1 MLKLTKYLKP
11 YVALILAAVVLLGI
25 QVVCDLSLPNYMS
38 DIVNQGIQQGG
49 IVNAVP
55 QAVRQSEMN
64 KLTLFMNANEKSE
77 VLAHYKRLDRSA
89 LSGDVYAKD
98 IIQYPALAKEPVYQL
113 NSIDNAENDK
123 LNAVLGKAFVA
134 VSFVD
139 KLAAQTASGPV
150 NLGGTTLPKGTDVY
164 GLLQKLPAS
173 QLDPMLA
180 QMNQKI
186 NAMGGPT
193 ITQSAVLSVKSEY
206 QAIGMDTNK
215 IQSETITRT
224 GLLMLLFALLS
235 AACTVLVGLIG
246 AKVSAGLSMNLR
258 RQVFTKVE
266 SFSSREFDQFST
278 SSLITRTTNDITQ
291 IQTVVFMVIRMM
303 IYAPLIG
310 VGGAVMALQK
320 STSMSWMIA
329 VAVIILVGVI
339 LTLFSFCLPKFKIVQ
354 KLTDKLNLVTRE
366 SLSGMLV
373 IRAFNNQKFEER
385 RFDGV
390 NSDIT
395 KTNLFVSRAMAAL
408 MPAITL
414 IMNGM
419 SLLIVWVGGHQI
431 AQSAMQVGDMMAFM
445 QYAMQIFSAFIMISM
460 LFIMLPRASVSAQR
474 ISEVIDTDLS
484 IKDEKQPEAFS
495 ESQKGTVEFKK
506 VHFRYHGAERDAL
519 SDISFTALPGQTTA
533 IIGSAGS
540 GKTTLVNL
548 IPRFYDVTE
557 GEVLVDGID
566 VRKASQHALRDR
578 IGYVPQKSSLFKGT
592 VESNLKYADDHASE
606 DTLKKAAEISQ
617 SMEFI
622 ASKSEGFETEIAQGG
637 KNVSGGQKQRLS
649 IARALVKNPEIL
661 IFDDSFSA
669 LDFKTD
675 SLVRKALNSET
686 GDSTVILIAQR
697 ISSIMNADQI
707 IVLEEGRIVG
717 KGRHDELMKTC
728 ETYREIA
735 LSQLSKEELA

>member
-1 MLKLTKYLKP
+1 MLKLVKYLKP
-11 YVALILAAVVLLGI
+11 YVALLIAAVVLLGI

-55 QAVRQSEMN
+55 QAIRQSEMN
-64 KLTLFMNANEKSE
+64 KLTLFMNADEKKE
-77 VLAHYKRLDRSA
+77 VLADYTLLDRST
-89 LSGDVYAKD
+89 LSADAYGKSVS
-98 IIQYPALAKEPVYQL
+98 QYPALSKEPVYQL
-113 NSIDNAENDK
+113 KSIDNTEN
-123 LNAVLGKAFVA
+123 NTINSVLGKAFLA
-134 VSFVD
+134 ASFVNE
-139 KLAAQTASGPV
+139 LAAQAESGPV
-150 NLGGTTLPKGTDVY
+150 NLGGTMVPKGTDLY
-164 GLLQKLPAS
+164 ELLQKLPVS
-173 QLDPMLA
+173 QLEQIQA
-180 QMNQKI
+180 QMNQKM
-186 NAMGGPT
+186 NAMSDSM
-193 ITQSAVLSVKSEY
+193 ITQSAVGSVKSEY
-206 QAIGMDTNK
+206 KAIGMDTNK
-215 IQSETITRT
+215 IQSQTITRT

-246 AKVSAGLSMNLR
+246 ARVAAGFSMNLR
-258 RQVFTKVE
+258 KQVFTKVE
-266 SFSSREFDQFST
+266 SFSNREFDRFST

-291 IQTVVFMVIRMM
+291 IQTVVFLVIRML
-303 IYAPLIG
+303 IYAPMIG

-354 KLTDKLNLVTRE
+354 KLTDKLNLVARE

-373 IRAFNNQKFEER
+373 IRAFNTQKFEEQR
-385 RFDGV
+385 LDGV
-390 NSDIT
+390 NHDIT
-395 KTNLFVSRAMAAL
+395 KTNLFVNRAMATL
-408 MPAITL
+408 FPAITL

-431 AQSAMQVGDMMAFM
+431 AQSSMQVGDMMAFM

-460 LFIMLPRASVSAQR
+460 LFIMIPRASVSAQR
-474 ISEVIDTDLS
+474 IIEVIGTDLS
-484 IKDEKQPEAFS
+484 VKDPKQPETFT
-495 ESQKGTVEFKK
+495 ESQKGTVEFRN

-519 SDISFTALPGQTTA
+519 SDISFTTLSGRTTA

-548 IPRFYDVTE
+548 IPRFYDVTQ

-566 VRKASQHALRDR
+566 VRKVPQHALRDR
-578 IGYVPQKSSLFKGT
+578 IGYVPQKASLFKGT
-592 VESNLKYADDHASE
+592 IESNLKYADENASE
-606 DTLKKAAEISQ
+606 NTIQKAAEISQ

-675 SLVRKALNSET
+675 FLVRKALHSET
-686 GDSTVILIAQR
+686 GKSTVILIAQR
-697 ISSIMNADQI
+697 ISSIMGADQI
-707 IVLEEGRIVG
+707 IVLDEGRIVG

-728 ETYREIA
+728 EAYREIA

>member
-1 MLKLTKYLKP
+1 MLKLVKYLKP

-38 DIVNQGIQQGG
+38 DIVNKGIQQGG
-49 IVNAVP
+49 IVSAVP
-55 QAVRQSEMN
+55 QAIRQSEMN

-77 VLAHYKRLDRSA
+77 VLADYTRLDRSV
-89 LSGDVYAKD
+89 LSADAYAKD
-98 IIQYPALAKEPVYQL
+98 IKQYPSLAKEPVYRL
-113 NSIDNAENDK
+113 KSVGKAENGKINSIM
-123 LNAVLGKAFVA
+123 GKAFVA
-134 VSFVD
+134 VSSVD
-139 KLAAQTASGPV
+139 KLAEQAASGPV

-164 GLLQKLPAS
+164 GLLQKLPES
-173 QLDPMLA
+173 QLETMRA
-180 QMNQKI
+180 QMDQKI
-186 NAMGGPT
+186 GAMSESL

-206 QAIGMDTNK
+206 KAIGMDTGK
-215 IQSETITRT
+215 IQSETIART
-224 GLLMLLFALLS
+224 GLWMLLFALLS

-246 AKVSAGLSMNLR
+246 ARVSAGLSMDLR

-266 SFSSREFDQFST
+266 SFSSREFDRFST

-291 IQTVVFMVIRMM
+291 IQTVVFMIIRMM

-373 IRAFNNQKFEER
+373 IRAFNNQRFEEA

-390 NSDIT
+390 NRDIT
-395 KTNLFVSRAMAAL
+395 HTNLFVSRAMAAL

-431 AQSAMQVGDMMAFM
+431 AQSGMQVGDMMAFM

-474 ISEVIDTDLS
+474 ITEVIDTDLS
-484 IKDEKQPEAFS
+484 VKDPKQPEAFI
-495 ESQKGTVEFKK
+495 EAQKGTVEFKN

-566 VRKASQHALRDR
+566 VRKVSQHALRDR
-578 IGYVPQKSSLFKGT
+578 IGYVPQRSSLFTGT
-592 VESNLKYADDHASE
+592 VESNLKYADESASVE
-606 DTLKKAAEISQ
+606 TLQKAAEISH

-622 ASKSEGFETEIAQGG
+622 ASKPEGFETEIAQGG

-649 IARALVKNPEIL
+649 IARALVKKPEIL

-686 GDSTVILIAQR
+686 GESTIILIAQR
-697 ISSIMNADQI
+697 ISSIMGADQI
-707 IVLEEGRIVG
+707 IVLEDGRVVG
-717 KGRHDELMKTC
+717 KGRHDELMKNC

>member
-1 MLKLTKYLKP
+1 VLKLIKYLKP
-11 YVALILAAVVLLGI
+11 YAALILAAVVLLGI

-55 QAVRQSEMN
+55 QTVRQSEMN
-64 KLTLFMNANEKSE
+64 KLTLFINENEKSE
-77 VLAHYKRLDRSA
+77 VLADYKRLDRSA
-89 LSGDVYAKD
+89 LSEDVYAKE
-98 IIQYPALAKEPVYQL
+98 ISQYPALAEEPVYQL
-113 NSIDNAENDK
+113 KSIGNAENDK
-123 LNAVLGKAFVA
+123 LNSVFGKAFVA

-139 KLAAQTASGPV
+139 KLAAQAASGPV
-150 NLGGTTLPKGTDVY
+150 NLGGTTLPKGTDLY
-164 GLLQKLPAS
+164 GLLQQLPAS
-173 QLDPMLA
+173 QLEPMLA

-186 NAMGGPT
+186 NAMGDSA
-193 ITQSAVLSVKSEY
+193 IIQSAVLSVKAEY
-206 QAIGMDTNK
+206 QAIGMDTDK
-215 IQSETITRT
+215 TITRT

-246 AKVSAGLSMNLR
+246 AKVSAGLSMDLR
-258 RQVFTKVE
+258 RKVFTKVE
-266 SFSSREFDQFST
+266 SFSSREFDRFST

-320 STSMSWMIA
+320 SASMSWMIA
-329 VAVIILVGVI
+329 VAVVILVGVI

-373 IRAFNNQKFEER
+373 IRAFNTQKFEEK

-395 KTNLFVSRAMAAL
+395 RTNLFVSRAMAAL

-431 AQSAMQVGDMMAFM
+431 AQSGMQVGDMMAFM
-445 QYAMQIFSAFIMISM
+445 QYAMQIFSAFIMLSM

-474 ISEVIDTDLS
+474 ICEVIDTDLS
-484 IKDEKQPEAFS
+484 IKDQKQPEAFP
-495 ESQKGTVEFKK
+495 ESQIGTVEFRN

-519 SDISFTALPGQTTA
+519 SDISFAALPGQTTA

-548 IPRFYDVTE
+548 IPRFYDVTG

-592 VESNLKYADDHASE
+592 VESNLKYADENASE
-606 DTLKKAAEISQ
+606 DTLQKAAEISQ
-617 SMEFI
+617 STEFI
-622 ASKSEGFETEIAQGG
+622 ASKPEGFETEIAQGG

-649 IARALVKNPEIL
+649 IARALVKKPEIL

-675 SLVRKALNSET
+675 SLIRKALNSET
-686 GDSTVILIAQR
+686 GNSTVILIAQR

-728 ETYREIA
+728 ETYRRSRCPS
-735 LSQLSKEELA
+735 SQRRNSHE

>member
-1 MLKLTKYLKP
+1 MLKLVKYLKP
-11 YVALILAAVVLLGI
+11 YAALILIAVMLLGI

-55 QAVRQSEMN
+55 QAIRQSEMN
-64 KLTLFMNANEKSE
+64 KLTLFMNANEKKE
-77 VLAHYKRLDRSA
+77 VLADYTLLDRSA
-89 LSGDVYAKD
+89 LSTDAYGRAVS
-98 IIQYPALAKEPVYQL
+98 QYPALAKEAVYQL
-113 NSIDNAENDK
+113 NSIDNAENNR
-123 LNAVLGKAFVA
+123 LNSVLGKAFVA
-134 VSFVD
+134 VSLVD
-139 KLAAQTASGPV
+139 KLAAQAESGPMS
-150 NLGGTTLPKGTDVY
+150 LGGTTIPKGTDLY

-173 QLDPMLA
+173 QLEPMRA
-180 QMNQKI
+180 QINQKI
-186 NAMGGPT
+186 GVMTDSA
-193 ITQSAVLSVKSEY
+193 ITQSAVLSVKTEY
-206 QAIGMDTNK
+206 QAIGMDTDK
-215 IQSETITRT
+215 IQSGTITRT
-224 GLLMLLFALLS
+224 GLWMLLFALLS
-235 AACTVLVGLIG
+235 AACTVLVEVIG
-246 AKVSAGLSMNLR
+246 ARVSAGFSMDLR

-266 SFSSREFDQFST
+266 SFSSREFDRFST
-278 SSLITRTTNDITQ
+278 SSLITRTTNDVTQ

-329 VAVIILVGVI
+329 VAVIILVGII
-339 LTLFSFCLPKFKIVQ
+339 LTLFSFCLPKFELVQ

-373 IRAFNNQKFEER
+373 IRAFNTQKFEEK

-395 KTNLFVSRAMAAL
+395 KTNLFVNRAMATL
-408 MPAITL
+408 MPALTL

-431 AQSAMQVGDMMAFM
+431 AQSGMQVGDMMAFM
-445 QYAMQIFSAFIMISM
+445 QYAMQIFSAFIMISV
-460 LFIMLPRASVSAQR
+460 LFIMLPRASVSARR
-474 ISEVIDTDLS
+474 IAEVIDTDLS
-484 IKDEKQPEAFS
+484 VKDPERPEAFS
-495 ESQKGTVEFKK
+495 ESQKGTVEFKN

-519 SDISFTALPGQTTA
+519 SNISFTALPGQTTA

-557 GEVLVDGID
+557 GKVLVDGID
-566 VRKASQHALRDR
+566 VRKVSQHALRER
-578 IGYVPQKSSLFKGT
+578 IGYVPQKSSLFQGT
-592 VESNLKYADDHASE
+592 VESNLKYADEHASE
-606 DTLKKAAEISQ
+606 DTLQKAAEISQ
-617 SMEFI
+617 SMEFL
-622 ASKSEGFETEIAQGG
+622 ASKPKGFETEIAQGG
-637 KNVSGGQKQRLS
+637 KNVSGGQRQRLS
-649 IARALVKNPEIL
+649 IARALVKKPEIL

-697 ISSIMNADQI
+697 ISSIMGADQI
-707 IVLEEGRIVG
+707 LVLEEGRIAG
-717 KGRHDELMKTC
+717 IGRHDELMETC

>member
-1 MLKLTKYLKP
+1 MLKLIKYLKA
-11 YVALILAAVVLLGI
+11 YAALLFAAVVLLGI

-49 IVNAVP
+49 IANAVP
-55 QAVRQSEMN
+55 QAIRQSKMN
-64 KLTLFMNANEKSE
+64 KLTLFMNNDEKKE
-77 VLAHYKRLDRSA
+77 VLADYTLLERST
-89 LSGDVYAKD
+89 LSADVYGRD
-98 IIQYPALAKEPVYQL
+98 IKQYPSLAKEPVYQL
-113 NSIDNAENDK
+113 KSIGSAENDK
-123 LNAVLGKAFVA
+123 INSVLGKAFVA

-139 KLAAQTASGPV
+139 KFAAQAESGPV
-150 NLGGTTLPKGTDVY
+150 NLGGTTVPKGTDLY

-173 QLDPMLA
+173 QLEQIQA
-180 QMNQKI
+180 QLNQKI
-186 NAMGGPT
+186 NAMSDSM
-193 ITQSAVLSVKSEY
+193 ITQSAVGSVKSEY
-206 QAIGMDTNK
+206 KAIGMDTNK
-215 IQSETITRT
+215 IQSDTITHT

-246 AKVSAGLSMNLR
+246 ARIAAGLSMDLR
-258 RQVFTKVE
+258 KQVFTKVE
-266 SFSSREFDQFST
+266 SFSNREFDRFST

-291 IQTVVFMVIRMM
+291 IQTVVFMIIRML
-303 IYAPLIG
+303 IYAPMIG

-373 IRAFNNQKFEER
+373 IRAFNTQKFEEK

-390 NSDIT
+390 NHDIT
-395 KTNLFVSRAMAAL
+395 KTNLFVNRAMATL
-408 MPAITL
+408 FPAITL

-431 AQSAMQVGDMMAFM
+431 AQSSMQVGDMMAFM

-460 LFIMLPRASVSAQR
+460 LFIMMPRASVSAQR
-474 ISEVIDTDLS
+474 ITEVIDTDLS
-484 IKDEKQPEAFS
+484 IKDPKQPDAFT
-495 ESQKGTVEFKK
+495 ESQKGTVEFKN

-557 GEVLVDGID
+557 GEILVDGTD
-566 VRKASQHALRDR
+566 VRKVPQNALRDR

-592 VESNLKYADDHASE
+592 IESNLRYADENASE
-606 DTLKKAAEISQ
+606 DVIQKAAEISQ
-617 SMEFI
+617 STEFI
-622 ASKSEGFETEIAQGG
+622 ASRPEGLETEIAQGG

-649 IARALVKNPEIL
+649 IARALVKRPEVL

-675 SLVRKALNSET
+675 SLVRKALHSET
-686 GDSTVILIAQR
+686 GSSTVILIAQR
-697 ISSIMNADQI
+697 ISSIMGADQI
-707 IVLEEGRIVG
+707 IVLDEGRIVG
-717 KGRHDELMKTC
+717 KGRHDKLMKTC

>member
-1 MLKLTKYLKP
+1 MLKLVKYLKP

-25 QVVCDLSLPNYMS
+25 QVLCDLSLPNYMS
-38 DIVNQGIQQGG
+38 NIVNQGIQQGG

-55 QAVRQSEMN
+55 QAIRQSEMN
-64 KLTLFMNANEKSE
+64 KITLFMNDDERNE
-77 VLAHYKRLDRSA
+77 VLTDYTLLDRSA
-89 LSGDVYAKD
+89 LSADAYDKEIG
-98 IIQYPALAKEPVYQL
+98 QYPALAKEPVYQL
-113 NSIDNAENDK
+113 KSIGNAENGK
-123 LNAVLGKAFVA
+123 INPILGKAFLV
-134 VSFVD
+134 VSSID
-139 KLAAQTASGPV
+139 KLAAQAESGPV
-150 NLGGTTLPKGTDVY
+150 NLGGVTLPKGTDLY
-164 GLLQKLPAS
+164 GLLQQLPAS
-173 QLDPMLA
+173 QLETMVA
-180 QMNQKI
+180 QINQKI
-186 NAMGGPT
+186 NAMGDSA
-193 ITQSAVLSVKSEY
+193 ISQSAVLSVKAEY
-206 QAIGMDTNK
+206 QAIGIDTNK

-246 AKVSAGLSMNLR
+246 AKVSAGLSMDLR

-266 SFSSREFDQFST
+266 SFSNREFDRFST

-310 VGGAVMALQK
+310 LGGAVMALQK

-373 IRAFNNQKFEER
+373 IRAFNTQKFEEK

-431 AQSAMQVGDMMAFM
+431 AQSSMQVGDMMAFM

-460 LFIMLPRASVSAQR
+460 LFIMLPRASVSTQR
-474 ISEVIDTDLS
+474 IYEVIDTDLS
-484 IKDEKQPEAFS
+484 IKDQKQTEAFPAS
-495 ESQKGTVEFKK
+495 PKGTVEFRN

-519 SDISFTALPGQTTA
+519 SDISFTAMPGQTTA

-557 GEVLVDGID
+557 GEVLVDEID
-566 VRKASQHALRDR
+566 VSKASQHVLRDR

-592 VESNLKYADDHASE
+592 VESNLKLADENASE
-606 DTLKKAAEISQ
+606 DTLQKAAEISQ
-617 SMEFI
+617 STEFI
-622 ASKSEGFETEIAQGG
+622 ASKPEGFETEIAQGG
-637 KNVSGGQKQRLS
+637 KNISGGQKQRLS

-686 GDSTVILIAQR
+686 EDSTVILIAQR

>member
-1 MLKLTKYLKP
+1 MLKLVKYLKP
-11 YVALILAAVVLLGI
+11 YVALLIAAVVLLGI

-55 QAVRQSEMN
+55 EAIRQSEMN
-64 KLTLFMNANEKSE
+64 KLTLFMNAGEKKE
-77 VLAHYKRLDRSA
+77 VLADYTLLDRST
-89 LSGDVYAKD
+89 LSADAYGKSVS
-98 IIQYPALAKEPVYQL
+98 QYPALSKEPVYQL
-113 NSIDNAENDK
+113 KSIDNTEN
-123 LNAVLGKAFVA
+123 NTINSVLGKAFLA
-134 VSFVD
+134 ASFVNE
-139 KLAAQTASGPV
+139 LAAQAESGPV
-150 NLGGTTLPKGTDVY
+150 NLGGTMVPKGTDLY
-164 GLLQKLPAS
+164 ELLQKLPAS
-173 QLDPMLA
+173 QLEQIQA
-180 QMNQKI
+180 QMNQKM
-186 NAMGGPT
+186 NAMSDSM
-193 ITQSAVLSVKSEY
+193 ITQSAVGSVKSEY
-206 QAIGMDTNK
+206 KAIGMDTNK
-215 IQSETITRT
+215 IQSQTITRT

-246 AKVSAGLSMNLR
+246 ARVAAGFSMNLR
-258 RQVFTKVE
+258 KQVFTKVE
-266 SFSSREFDQFST
+266 SFSNREFDRFST

-291 IQTVVFMVIRMM
+291 IQTVVFLVIRML
-303 IYAPLIG
+303 IYAPMIG

-354 KLTDKLNLVTRE
+354 KLTDKLNLVARE

-373 IRAFNNQKFEER
+373 IRAFNTQKFEEQR
-385 RFDGV
+385 LDGV
-390 NSDIT
+390 NHDIT
-395 KTNLFVSRAMAAL
+395 KTNLFVNRAMATL
-408 MPAITL
+408 FPAITL

-431 AQSAMQVGDMMAFM
+431 AQSSMQVGDMMAFM

-460 LFIMLPRASVSAQR
+460 LFIMIPRASVSAQR
-474 ISEVIDTDLS
+474 ITEVIGTDLS
-484 IKDEKQPEAFS
+484 VKDPKQPETFT
-495 ESQKGTVEFKK
+495 ESQKGTVEFRN

-519 SDISFTALPGQTTA
+519 SDISFTTLSGRTTA

-548 IPRFYDVTE
+548 IPRFYDVTQ

-566 VRKASQHALRDR
+566 VRKVPQHALRDR
-578 IGYVPQKSSLFKGT
+578 IGYVPQKASLFKGT
-592 VESNLKYADDHASE
+592 IESNLKYADENASE
-606 DTLKKAAEISQ
+606 NTIQKAAEISQ

-675 SLVRKALNSET
+675 FLVRKALHSET
-686 GDSTVILIAQR
+686 GKSTVILIAQR
-697 ISSIMNADQI
+697 ISSIMGADQI
-707 IVLEEGRIVG
+707 IVLDEGRIVG

-728 ETYREIA
+728 EAYREIA

>member
-1 MLKLTKYLKP
+1 MLKLVKYLKP
-11 YVALILAAVVLLGI
+11 YVALIFVAVVLLGI
-25 QVVCDLSLPNYMS
+25 QVLCDLSLPNYMS
-38 DIVNQGIQQGG
+38 DIVNQGI
-49 IVNAVP
+49 
-55 QAVRQSEMN
+55 
-64 KLTLFMNANEKSE
+64 
-77 VLAHYKRLDRSA
+77 
-89 LSGDVYAKD
+89 AK
-98 IIQYPALAKEPVYQL
+98 
-113 NSIDNAENDK
+113 
-123 LNAVLGKAFVA
+123 
-134 VSFVD
+134 
-139 KLAAQTASGPV
+139 
-150 NLGGTTLPKGTDVY
+150 
-164 GLLQKLPAS
+164 
-173 QLDPMLA
+173 
-180 QMNQKI
+180 
-186 NAMGGPT
+186 
-193 ITQSAVLSVKSEY
+193 Y

-215 IQSETITRT
+215 SETITNT
-224 GLLMLLFALLS
+224 GLLMLLFTLIS
-235 AACTVLVGLIG
+235 AACTVLVGLIA
-246 AKVSAGLSMNLR
+246 AKVSAGLSMDLR
-258 RQVFTKVE
+258 RKVFTKVE
-266 SFSSREFDQFST
+266 SFSNREFDRFST

-291 IQTVVFMVIRMM
+291 IQMVVFMVIRMM

-320 STSMSWMIA
+320 STSMSWMLA

-373 IRAFNNQKFEER
+373 IRAFNTQKFEEK
-385 RFDGV
+385 RFDAV

-431 AQSAMQVGDMMAFM
+431 AQSGMQVGDMMAFM

-460 LFIMLPRASVSAQR
+460 LFIMLPRASISAQR

-484 IKDEKQPEAFS
+484 IKDPERPEAFTK
-495 ESQKGTVEFKK
+495 SQKGTVEFRN

-566 VRKASQHALRDR
+566 VRKASQQALRDL

-592 VESNLKYADDHASE
+592 VKSNLKYADANASE
-606 DTLKKAAEISQ
+606 DTLQKAAEISQ
-617 SMEFI
+617 STEFI
-622 ASKSEGFETEIAQGG
+622 ASKPEGFETEIAQGG

-675 SLVRKALNSET
+675 SLVRKALNAET
-686 GDSTVILIAQR
+686 ENSTVILIAQR

>member
-1 MLKLTKYLKP
+1 MLKLVKYLKP
-11 YVALILAAVVLLGI
+11 YVALLIAAVVLLGI

-55 QAVRQSEMN
+55 QAIRQSEMN
-64 KLTLFMNANEKSE
+64 KLTLFMNAGEKKE
-77 VLAHYKRLDRSA
+77 VLADYTLLDRST
-89 LSGDVYAKD
+89 LSADAYGKSVS
-98 IIQYPALAKEPVYQL
+98 QYPALSKEPVYQL
-113 NSIDNAENDK
+113 KSIDNTEN
-123 LNAVLGKAFVA
+123 NTINSVLGKAFLA

-139 KLAAQTASGPV
+139 ELAAQAESGPV
-150 NLGGTTLPKGTDVY
+150 NLGGTMVPKGTDLY
-164 GLLQKLPAS
+164 ELLQKLPAS
-173 QLDPMLA
+173 QLEQIQA
-180 QMNQKI
+180 QMNQKM
-186 NAMGGPT
+186 NAMSDSM
-193 ITQSAVLSVKSEY
+193 ITQSAVGSVKSEY
-206 QAIGMDTNK
+206 KAIGMDTNK
-215 IQSETITRT
+215 IQSQTITRT

-246 AKVSAGLSMNLR
+246 ARVAAGFSMNLR
-258 RQVFTKVE
+258 KQVFTKVE
-266 SFSSREFDQFST
+266 SFSNREFDRFST

-291 IQTVVFMVIRMM
+291 IQTVVFLVIRML
-303 IYAPLIG
+303 IYAPMIG

-354 KLTDKLNLVTRE
+354 KLTDKLNLVARE
-366 SLSGMLV
+366 NLSGMLV
-373 IRAFNNQKFEER
+373 IRAFNTQKFEEQR
-385 RFDGV
+385 LDGV
-390 NSDIT
+390 NHDIT
-395 KTNLFVSRAMAAL
+395 KTNLFVNRAMATL
-408 MPAITL
+408 FPAITL

-431 AQSAMQVGDMMAFM
+431 AQSSMQVGDMMAFM

-460 LFIMLPRASVSAQR
+460 LFIMIPRASVSAQR
-474 ISEVIDTDLS
+474 ITEVIGTDLS
-484 IKDEKQPEAFS
+484 VKDPKQPETFT
-495 ESQKGTVEFKK
+495 ESQKGTVEFRN

-519 SDISFTALPGQTTA
+519 SDISFTTLSGRTTA

-548 IPRFYDVTE
+548 IPRFYDVTQ

-566 VRKASQHALRDR
+566 VRKVPQHALRDR
-578 IGYVPQKSSLFKGT
+578 IGYVPQKASLFKGT
-592 VESNLKYADDHASE
+592 IESNLKYADENASE
-606 DTLKKAAEISQ
+606 NTIQKAAEISQ

-622 ASKSEGFETEIAQGG
+622 ASKSEGFKTEIAQGG

-675 SLVRKALNSET
+675 FLVRKALHSET
-686 GDSTVILIAQR
+686 GKSTVILIAQR
-697 ISSIMNADQI
+697 ISSIMGADQI
-707 IVLEEGRIVG
+707 IVLDEGRIVG

-728 ETYREIA
+728 EAYREIA

>member
-1 MLKLTKYLKP
+1 MLKLVKYLKP
-11 YVALILAAVVLLGI
+11 YVALILVVVVLFGI

-55 QAVRQSEMN
+55 QAIRQNEMN
-64 KLTLFMNANEKSE
+64 KLTLFMNADEKKE
-77 VLAHYKRLDRSA
+77 VLADYTLLDRSA
-89 LSGDVYAKD
+89 LSADAYGRSVS
-98 IIQYPALAKEPVYQL
+98 QYPVLAKEPVYEL
-113 NSIDNAENDK
+113 KPIGNAENDK
-123 LNAVLGKAFVA
+123 INSVLGKVFLA

-139 KLAAQTASGPV
+139 ELAAQVEKGPV
-150 NLGGTTLPKGTDVY
+150 NLGGMTLPKGTDLY

-173 QLDPMLA
+173 QLEQIQA
-180 QMNQKI
+180 QMNQKM
-186 NAMGGPT
+186 NAMSASM
-193 ITQSAVLSVKSEY
+193 ITQSAVDSVKSEY
-206 QAIGMDTNK
+206 KAIGMDTNK
-215 IQSETITRT
+215 IQSKTITRT

-246 AKVSAGLSMNLR
+246 ARIAAGLSMDLR

-266 SFSSREFDQFST
+266 SFSNREFDRFST

-291 IQTVVFMVIRMM
+291 IQSVVFMSIRMLV
-303 IYAPLIG
+303 YAPLIG

-373 IRAFNNQKFEER
+373 IRAFNTQKFEEN

-390 NSDIT
+390 NHDIT
-395 KTNLFVSRAMAAL
+395 KTNLFVNRAMATL

-431 AQSAMQVGDMMAFM
+431 AQSGMQVGDMMAFM
-445 QYAMQIFSAFIMISM
+445 QYATQIFSAFIMISM
-460 LFIMLPRASVSAQR
+460 LFIMIPRASVSAQR
-474 ISEVIDTDLS
+474 VTEVIGTDLS
-484 IKDEKQPEAFS
+484 IKDPKQPETFTK
-495 ESQKGTVEFKK
+495 SQKGMIEFRN
-506 VHFRYHGAERDAL
+506 VHFRYHGAERNAL
-519 SDISFTALPGQTTA
+519 SGISFTSLPGQTTA

-557 GEVLVDGID
+557 GKVLVDGID
-566 VRKASQHALRDR
+566 VRKVPQHALRDR

-592 VESNLKYADDHASE
+592 IESNLKYADENASE
-606 DTLKKAAEISQ
+606 DTLREAAEISQ
-617 SMEFI
+617 SAEFI
-622 ASKSEGFETEIAQGG
+622 ASKPEGFETEIAQGG

-649 IARALVKNPEIL
+649 IARALVKRPEIL

-675 SLVRKALNSET
+675 SLVRKALRSET
-686 GDSTVILIAQR
+686 GKSTVILVAQR
-697 ISSIMNADQI
+697 ISSIMGADQI
-707 IVLEEGRIVG
+707 LVLEEGRIVG
-717 KGRHDELMKTC
+717 KGRHGELMKTC

>member
-1 MLKLTKYLKP
+1 MLKLIKYLKP

-77 VLAHYKRLDRSA
+77 VLADYTRLDRAVLSA
-89 LSGDVYAKD
+89 DAYGKDVK
-98 IIQYPALAKEPVYQL
+98 QYPALAKEPVYRL
-113 NSIDNAENDK
+113 KSIGNAENDK
-123 LNAVLGKAFVA
+123 LDSVLGKAFMV
-134 VSFVD
+134 VSSVD
-139 KLAAQTASGPV
+139 KLAAQAEKGPI
-150 NLGGTTLPKGTDVY
+150 NLGGTTLPKGTNLY

-173 QLDPMLA
+173 RLETMRA
-180 QMNQKI
+180 QMDQKI
-186 NAMGGPT
+186 SAMSSSV

-206 QAIGMDTNK
+206 QAIGMDTGK
-215 IQSETITRT
+215 IQNETITRT
-224 GLLMLLFALLS
+224 GLWMLLFALLS

-246 AKVSAGLSMNLR
+246 AKVSAGVSMDLR
-258 RQVFTKVE
+258 RQVFTRVE
-266 SFSSREFDQFST
+266 SFSSREFDRFST

-291 IQTVVFMVIRMM
+291 IQTVVFMVIRML
-303 IYAPLIG
+303 IYAPMIG
-310 VGGAVMALQK
+310 IGGAVMALRK

-366 SLSGMLV
+366 GLSGMLV
-373 IRAFNNQKFEER
+373 IRAFNTQKFEEK

-395 KTNLFVSRAMAAL
+395 KTNLFVNRAMAAL

-460 LFIMLPRASVSAQR
+460 LFIMLPRASVSGQR
-474 ISEVIDTDLS
+474 IAEVIGTDLS
-484 IKDEKQPEAFS
+484 IKDPKQPEAFS
-495 ESQKGTVEFKK
+495 ESRKGTVEFKN

-519 SDISFTALPGQTTA
+519 SGVSFTALPGQTTA
-533 IIGSAGS
+533 VIGSAGS

-557 GEVLVDGID
+557 GEVLVDGTD
-566 VRKASQHALRDR
+566 VRKVSQHALRDR
-578 IGYVPQKSSLFKGT
+578 IGYVPQKSSLFTGT
-592 VESNLKYADDHASE
+592 VESNLKYADENASE
-606 DTLKKAAEISQ
+606 DTIRKAAEISQ

-675 SLVRKALNSET
+675 SLVRKALHSEA
-686 GDSTVILIAQR
+686 GKNTVILIAQR
-697 ISSIMNADQI
+697 ISSIMGADQI
-707 IVLEEGRIVG
+707 LVLEEGRIVG
-717 KGRHDELMKTC
+717 KGRHDELMQTC